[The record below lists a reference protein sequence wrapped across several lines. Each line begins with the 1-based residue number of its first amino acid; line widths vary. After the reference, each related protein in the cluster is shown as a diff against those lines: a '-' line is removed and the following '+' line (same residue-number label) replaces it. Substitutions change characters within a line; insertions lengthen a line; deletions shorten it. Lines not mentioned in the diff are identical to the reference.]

1 MCKPCGLWLTR
12 HQASL
17 HSVAFG
23 GSFVGPDARASSPA
37 FLVSLLSF
45 CCFLCCRLLGV
56 GRMLGRSYSTEG
68 QSTSD
73 RREGTDDS
81 SPSPS
86 GRQSLTTYK
95 VIFTLVRV
103 SKVVDVAA
111 TKV

>member
-1 MCKPCGLWLTR
+1 VWHLEGV
-12 HQASL
+12 SL
-17 HSVAFG
+17 VQML
-23 GSFVGPDARASSPA
+23 RASSPA

-56 GRMLGRSYSTEG
+56 GRILGRSYSTEG

-86 GRQSLTTYK
+86 GRQSLTTSK

-103 SKVVDVAA
+103 SRVVDVAD